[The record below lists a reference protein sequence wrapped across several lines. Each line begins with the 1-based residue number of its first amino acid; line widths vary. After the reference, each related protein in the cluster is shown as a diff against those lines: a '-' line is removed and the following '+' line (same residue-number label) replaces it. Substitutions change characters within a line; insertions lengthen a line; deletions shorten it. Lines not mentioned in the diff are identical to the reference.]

1 MNRLYRIMHILMIAC
16 VFLTACRSPQ
26 APEETAVSADAA
38 PAVHNLEVLERIS
51 EDPLAA
57 LARSCTESTDVSLL
71 QTSMK
76 TNNKKPY
83 TVMIYM
89 TGSDLESNHGAA
101 TKELQE
107 MASLDINF
115 RKTNVLVYTGGTR
128 TWRAGIPSDRNTVI
142 DLSGGAVNTV
152 AGTPYSSNMG
162 ASGTLADFV
171 NYAVKYYPA
180 DQYALIFWDHG
191 SGALWGCCSDELYKY
206 DALTLGEMKTAMDQ
220 TIFKDRKLEFVGFDA
235 CLMGNIETAALWADY
250 AEYMIASEDLEK
262 GDGWNYAFLEQLGK
276 TNDREKRFAAVL
288 QDYRNDSEAVRS
300 SGYAIPYSLAV
311 YDLAEAAQVS
321 QALADLSGEIK
332 AAAGTERYPELA
344 KALVKM
350 RRVGITE
357 GNGEQYGLADIGS
370 FAERMYPFY
379 PEKAAALASAA
390 EKLITDRVADND
402 DYSGVSLYFPPDWNT
417 WENVRT
423 YAQGILTGEEYV
435 SMLDAFRSAQ
445 KNAGADVWQM
455 NGIYETDDAYC
466 LDLTDV
472 QLAHLA
478 GLSLSIWETV
488 DDTSLT
494 PVLMEEPVTIEG
506 HTVKIPKD
514 QEIFVLKS
522 DIASG
527 EYIQPMIRTG
537 DDPAYVSYASGL
549 ASDDWRDTIDRLMD
563 KYSTDINITVS
574 VGEDGTCRISSV
586 SEKGDVFGSG
596 RRGTVSI
603 PDRNRVITNYEV
615 CFSEEQDED
624 GYGILTEDGIVMDY
638 IPVDQNFRVEKQ
650 RISTLAG
657 SFQFSVFI
665 VDIYGNGWRTDMH
678 PFSAAEYTV
687 LDGIEYVRGDDGYI
701 VAGKDDSLSS
711 LQIPAYVNGLPVT
724 AVAAG
729 AFTKDS
735 TLQEVVLPDT
745 VREIGDRAFWGSG
758 LRSVQFGN
766 GLEKIGYLAF
776 SQCQYLSEIDLPESV
791 QMLSRHAFSYCS
803 LKKLYI
809 PAGVR
814 QFDGSTFAGNPVSVV
829 EADQRN
835 RFYKVKD
842 GIVYTADG
850 DELVYCPEGVS
861 ENVKVARGTKTIGY
875 AAFENTS
882 VKSVTMPSSLKE
894 IGDHAFFRCWYL
906 RDVQL
911 PAGLKRIGDYAFDNP
926 SLMKDPAADEDLS
939 NSCLHI
945 GREVEYIGVSALSGL
960 SVARFE
966 VDAKNPYYASRD
978 GFITDKAG
986 TTLLFAPKV
995 KRLTDEA
1002 VSIPE
1007 GITSIPYGVLN
1018 EFGTAV
1024 YRMPS
1029 SVYRFEAD
1037 AFAYVLGGAVGCI
1050 FVCPSG
1056 SAAEQYAKLKNIPY
1070 FTSEDPDALPDEYLQ
1085 AYQEARQYLALNGR
1099 FGREISE
1106 EGLTDYLSKDKSFSP
1121 EAVRF
1126 AADHLPV
1133 NYKAAALREAEKY
1146 AAEPFSYAEAKIRE
1160 ELAEDGYTEEDI
1172 AFAMEN
1178 LQVDYKAAALRQAEY
1193 LCAEDSITVYSYR
1206 ELVPALMRLYGFTEE
1221 EAAYARDHVHA
1232 DYKRNALKTAQK
1244 YADKPYSYAEAK
1256 IREELAEDGYTE
1268 EEIAFAMENLQ
1279 VDYKA
1284 AALRQAEYLC
1294 AEDSKTVYSYR
1305 ELVPALMRL
1314 YGFTEEEAAYAR
1326 DHVHADYKRNALK
1339 TAQKYAD
1346 KPYSYAEAKIRE
1358 ELAEDGYTEE
1368 EIAYALSQL
1377 EADYTASALA
1387 EAEKLQ
1393 ESWPR
1398 SKAALIEELTK
1409 KGFTRADAEYAAD
1422 ALGADFKAAALQRA
1436 QYGAEEYHES
1446 AAELQRNLQDA
1457 ALFTAEETEYAIA
1470 NLDCDFSEVAKA
1482 RAESILD
1489 FSDYSR
1495 ESLRKTLVESYG
1507 FTEDEAAYA
1516 VSHIEYDF
1524 MEAAVRR
1531 AEWLVDIL
1539 NKPKAK
1545 IEESLVRDD
1554 GFTAEEAA
1562 YAVSHMQYDGN
1573 QVALNAARGYVKYIN
1588 LSGADLR
1595 GQLVYEGFTEAEI
1608 DYAMTHLN
1616 D

>member
-1 MNRLYRIMHILMIAC
+1 MC
-16 VFLTACRSPQ
+16 
-26 APEETAVSADAA
+26 EWG
-38 PAVHNLEVLERIS
+38 EV
-51 EDPLAA
+51 
-57 LARSCTESTDVSLL
+57 
-71 QTSMK
+71 
-76 TNNKKPY
+76 
-83 TVMIYM
+83 
-89 TGSDLESNHGAA
+89 G
-101 TKELQE
+101 
-107 MASLDINF
+107 
-115 RKTNVLVYTGGTR
+115 
-128 TWRAGIPSDRNTVI
+128 
-142 DLSGGAVNTV
+142 GGA
-152 AGTPYSSNMG
+152 
-162 ASGTLADFV
+162 
-171 NYAVKYYPA
+171 
-180 DQYALIFWDHG
+180 
-191 SGALWGCCSDELYKY
+191 
-206 DALTLGEMKTAMDQ
+206 
-220 TIFKDRKLEFVGFDA
+220 
-235 CLMGNIETAALWADY
+235 
-250 AEYMIASEDLEK
+250 
-262 GDGWNYAFLEQLGK
+262 
-276 TNDREKRFAAVL
+276 
-288 QDYRNDSEAVRS
+288 
-300 SGYAIPYSLAV
+300 
-311 YDLAEAAQVS
+311 
-321 QALADLSGEIK
+321 
-332 AAAGTERYPELA
+332 
-344 KALVKM
+344 
-350 RRVGITE
+350 
-357 GNGEQYGLADIGS
+357 
-370 FAERMYPFY
+370 
-379 PEKAAALASAA
+379 
-390 EKLITDRVADND
+390 
-402 DYSGVSLYFPPDWNT
+402 PP
-417 WENVRT
+417 
-423 YAQGILTGEEYV
+423 
-435 SMLDAFRSAQ
+435 
-445 KNAGADVWQM
+445 
-455 NGIYETDDAYC
+455 
-466 LDLTDV
+466 
-472 QLAHLA
+472 
-478 GLSLSIWETV
+478 
-488 DDTSLT
+488 
-494 PVLMEEPVTIEG
+494 
-506 HTVKIPKD
+506 
-514 QEIFVLKS
+514 
-522 DIASG
+522 
-527 EYIQPMIRTG
+527 
-537 DDPAYVSYASGL
+537 
-549 ASDDWRDTIDRLMD
+549 
-563 KYSTDINITVS
+563 
-574 VGEDGTCRISSV
+574 
-586 SEKGDVFGSG
+586 
-596 RRGTVSI
+596 GTVSI

-650 RISTLAG
+650 RISALAG

-665 VDIYGNGWRTDMH
+665 NDIYGNGWRTEMH

-735 TLQEVVLPDT
+735 MLQEVVLPDT

-758 LRSVQFGN
+758 LRSVQFGS

-776 SQCQYLSEIDLPESV
+776 SQCQYLSEIDLPASV
-791 QMLSRHAFSYCS
+791 QMLSRQAFSYGS

-814 QFDGSTFAGNPVSVV
+814 QFDGSTFAGNPVSSV

-882 VKSVTMPSSLKE
+882 VKTVTMPSSLTE

-1085 AYQEARQYLALNGR
+1085 AYREARQYLALNGR

-1126 AADHLPV
+1126 AADHLPDDYTTV
-1133 NYKAAALREAEKY
+1133 VLDDALLMNGFNGLHVPSSAGSGTGSASAALRAAEKY
-1146 AAEPFSYAEAKIRE
+1146 AADPYNFSKEFIRRRLE
-1160 ELAEDGYTEEDI
+1160 RDGFAEEDI

-1178 LQVDYKAAALRQAEY
+1178 LQADYKAAALRQAEY
-1193 LCAEDSITVYSYR
+1193 LCAEDSKTVYSYR
-1206 ELVPALMRLYGFTEE
+1206 ELLPALMQHYGFTEE

-1256 IREELAEDGYTE
+1256 IREEL
-1268 EEIAFAMENLQ
+1268 
-1279 VDYKA
+1279 V
-1284 AALRQAEYLC
+1284 
-1294 AEDSKTVYSYR
+1294 
-1305 ELVPALMRL
+1305 
-1314 YGFTEEEAAYAR
+1314 
-1326 DHVHADYKRNALK
+1326 
-1339 TAQKYAD
+1339 
-1346 KPYSYAEAKIRE
+1346 
-1358 ELAEDGYTEE
+1358 EDGYTEE

-1436 QYGAEEYHES
+1436 QYRVEEYHES
-1446 AAELQRNLQDA
+1446 VTELQKYLQDA
-1457 ALFTAEETEYAIA
+1457 ELFTAEETEYAIA
-1470 NLDCDFSEVAKA
+1470 NLHCDSVKLPKQGRKA
-1482 RAESILD
+1482 FLISAITAGKASGRHWLNPMASRRMKRPMRSVTLSMISGKLPCAERNGLWI
-1489 FSDYSR
+1489 F
-1495 ESLRKTLVESYG
+1495 
-1507 FTEDEAAYA
+1507 
-1516 VSHIEYDF
+1516 
-1524 MEAAVRR
+1524 
-1531 AEWLVDIL
+1531 
-1539 NKPKAK
+1539 
-1545 IEESLVRDD
+1545 
-1554 GFTAEEAA
+1554 
-1562 YAVSHMQYDGN
+1562 
-1573 QVALNAARGYVKYIN
+1573 
-1588 LSGADLR
+1588 
-1595 GQLVYEGFTEAEI
+1595 
-1608 DYAMTHLN
+1608 
-1616 D
+1616 

>member
-1 MNRLYRIMHILMIAC
+1 MHILIIAC
-16 VFLTACRSPQ
+16 VFLTGCRSPQ

-51 EDPLAA
+51 EDPLTA

-83 TVMIYM
+83 TIMIYM

-115 RKTNVLVYTGGTR
+115 GKTNVLVYTGGTR

-466 LDLTDV
+466 LDLTDA

-549 ASDDWRDTIDRLMD
+549 GSDDWRDTIDRLMD
-563 KYSTDINITVS
+563 KYSTDINITVAVS
-574 VGEDGTCRISSV
+574 EDGTCRISSV

-596 RRGTVSI
+596 RRGTVSV

-624 GYGILTEDGIVMDY
+624 GYGILKAHGINMDY

-650 RISTLAG
+650 RISALAG

-665 VDIYGNGWRTDMH
+665 NDIYGNGWRTDMH

-711 LQIPAYVNGLPVT
+711 LQIPAYVNDLPVT

-729 AFTKDS
+729 AFRKDS
-735 TLQEVVLPDT
+735 TLRELVLPDT

-758 LRSVQFGN
+758 LRSVQFGS

-776 SQCQYLSEIDLPESV
+776 SQCQYLSEINLPASV

-814 QFDGSTFAGNPVSVV
+814 QFDGSTFAGNPVSSV
-829 EADQRN
+829 EANQRN

-861 ENVKVARGTKTIGY
+861 ENIKVAKGTKTIGY
-875 AAFENTS
+875 AAFENTP
-882 VKSVTMPSSLKE
+882 VKSVTMPSSLRE

-939 NSCLHI
+939 DSCLHI

-1002 VSIPE
+1002 VSIPA

-1018 EFGTAV
+1018 AFGTAV
-1024 YRMPS
+1024 YRMPA

-1070 FTSEDPDALPDEYLQ
+1070 ITSDDPGTIPNEYLQ
-1085 AYQEARQYLALNGR
+1085 AYREARQYLALNGR

-1106 EGLTDYLSKDKSFSP
+1106 EGLTDYLSKDKSFTP

-1126 AADHLPV
+1126 AADHLPDDYTTV
-1133 NYKAAALREAEKY
+1133 VLDDALLMNGFDGLHVPSSAGSTNSSGGRESAALREAEKY
-1146 AAEPFSYAEAKIRE
+1146 ATDPYNYSETFIRRRLE
-1160 ELAEDGYTEEDI
+1160 RDGFAEEDI

-1178 LQVDYKAAALRQAEY
+1178 LQA
-1193 LCAEDSITVYSYR
+1193 
-1206 ELVPALMRLYGFTEE
+1206 
-1221 EAAYARDHVHA
+1221 
-1232 DYKRNALKTAQK
+1232 
-1244 YADKPYSYAEAK
+1244 
-1256 IREELAEDGYTE
+1256 
-1268 EEIAFAMENLQ
+1268 
-1279 VDYKA
+1279 DYKA

-1305 ELVPALMRL
+1305 ELLPALMQH

-1326 DHVHADYKRNALK
+1326 EHVHADYKRNALK

-1470 NLDCDFSEVAKA
+1470 NLHCDFSEAAKA

-1524 MEAAVRR
+1524 REAAVRR
-1531 AEWLVDIL
+1531 AEWLVDLL